1 LVNDIN
7 AGEEQLFASGK
18 PVYMEFGLEFDFTVS
33 SLSRMRFANT
43 ANQNAG
49 LDEINLAMIER
60 FHQATDSTFTVCALD
75 GQMSLPHCLLPML
88 SLQFSE
94 HFADGATT
102 TSVSIP
108 FTMNIFTQ
116 VFNALLFNQ
125 NDFEAR
131 SSQHLQ
137 KILQCLHFLNPDI
150 GVSSSQEMP
159 IIHSFVAQ
167 DWEERSLEELMEA
180 MNEAIKCNLPNLVL
194 IILNIIVDWHYA
206 EFRRKYEADCHGERR
221 QFLERIQKAEV
232 VSFGEQM
239 SRHIDLSRTLR
250 RLKRARY
257 NVRRIF
263 RFKENIPLK

>member
-1 LVNDIN
+1 MHILLDEHPPGSTNVIFAATLKVQTKRHSFRVVKQFSTAYGPQCIIWILLVHMPYFIEFARVSSIEHDEIVPTFKLRAFFRGESDDYFRFVQTPFYTVSASPYVRTRPVALVNDIN

-116 VFNALLFNQ
+116 VRL
-125 NDFEAR
+125 
-131 SSQHLQ
+131 
-137 KILQCLHFLNPDI
+137 I
-150 GVSSSQEMP
+150 G
-159 IIHSFVAQ
+159 
-167 DWEERSLEELMEA
+167 
-180 MNEAIKCNLPNLVL
+180 
-194 IILNIIVDWHYA
+194 
-206 EFRRKYEADCHGERR
+206 
-221 QFLERIQKAEV
+221 
-232 VSFGEQM
+232 
-239 SRHIDLSRTLR
+239 
-250 RLKRARY
+250 
-257 NVRRIF
+257 
-263 RFKENIPLK
+263 